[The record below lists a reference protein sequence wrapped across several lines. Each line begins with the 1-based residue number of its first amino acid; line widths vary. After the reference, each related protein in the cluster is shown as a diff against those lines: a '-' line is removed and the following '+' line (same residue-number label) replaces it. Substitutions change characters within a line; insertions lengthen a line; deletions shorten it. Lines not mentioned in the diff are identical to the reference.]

1 MVRFLV
7 FRVLFCAANVLF
19 GPACARFGMTCVR
32 FGMTCARSAG
42 LVRTSLLENWGI
54 AVSAVG
60 GGWAKPWKHAVLC
73 GRGWWLEVECPG
85 SLEGEVRTR
94 RLECALVG

>member
-32 FGMTCARSAG
+32 FRATCARSAG
-42 LVRTSLLENWGI
+42 FVRALPVKGRRI

-85 SLEGEVRTR
+85 SSEGEVRTR
-94 RLECALVG
+94 